1 MQVETLA
8 QNVLKHYHDA
18 NPALYE
24 RCAADSA
31 AEPQQKQAELDE
43 RRSRWAK
50 LEAIAADNASRG
62 GAPST
67 YSLPLSQVTAPQRNA
82 LVTAGLG
89 AAIGANNASGNKG
102 AVGAARP
109 VALSASTA
117 QVLAM
122 AGSR

>member
-1 MQVETLA
+1 LQVETLA

-18 NPALYE
+18 NPGLYE

-31 AEPQQKQAELDE
+31 AEPQQKLAEQEE
-43 RRSRWAK
+43 RKSRWAK
-50 LEAIAADNASRG
+50 LESLAAENASRG

-89 AAIGANNASGNKG
+89 AAIGIANGTGNKNG
-102 AVGAARP
+102 LVGARP

-122 AGSR
+122 AGGR